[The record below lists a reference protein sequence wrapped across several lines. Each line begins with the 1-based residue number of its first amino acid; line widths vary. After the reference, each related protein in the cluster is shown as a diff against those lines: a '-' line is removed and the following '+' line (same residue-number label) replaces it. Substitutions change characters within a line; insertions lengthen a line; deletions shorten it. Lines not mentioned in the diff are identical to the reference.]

1 MDNIMNKRAYSTW
14 DISAVYID
22 SITLN
27 SVVFLSPAC
36 SHTHFVTLVIRPNIE
51 KTLYVQRE
59 PP

>member
-1 MDNIMNKRAYSTW
+1 MNKRAYSTW